1 MHRPTI
7 NKHLLYWVLPTCIT
21 LFCVFTYFF
30 NLFGLSHWI
39 AHPINREFGVAENL
53 QLLLLIAIFV
63 LALRGIKLNSAKQV
77 RLGFKIIAGITV
89 LLLMEEIDY
98 GLHYWDYLML
108 ENPENVA
115 VMDIDYSKEVR
126 NLHNNGDVTSISK
139 MLSYVL
145 IVTLFVIIPLASPRM
160 LRYAPALQ
168 YLSPSRMVVATAV
181 CLLLVNHVALYLYRN
196 YEHSNQALNGNIS
209 EFEEIMTYYI
219 FFLYIRELASSAKP
233 YLLLQYYQMKK
244 QHRTEEVVLVHQNQ

>member
-1 MHRPTI
+1 MPTS
-7 NKHLLYWVLPTCIT
+7 IT
-21 LFCVFTYFF
+21 LFCIFTYFF

-53 QLLLLIAIFV
+53 QLLLLVAIFV
-63 LALRGIKLNSAKQV
+63 LAIKGIKLNRARQA
-77 RLGFKIIAGITV
+77 RLGFKFLACITV
-89 LLLMEEIDY
+89 ILLLEEIDY
-98 GLHYWDYLML
+98 GLHYWDYFSL
-108 ENPENVA
+108 ENTGNVA

-145 IVTLFVIIPLASPRM
+145 IVTLFVVIPLASPAM
-160 LRYAPALQ
+160 HRYAPSLK
-168 YLSPSRMVVATAV
+168 YLSPSRMMIATAA
-181 CLLLVNHVALYLYRN
+181 CLLIVNHVALYLYRN

-219 FFLYIRELASSAKP
+219 FFLYIRELVYSLKP
-233 YLLLQYYQMKK
+233 YLLVQYYQMKK
-244 QHRTEEVVLVHQNQ
+244 QHRGEEVVLLHQNQ